1 MAKKDKI
8 MNKEEF
14 ETILKEITDLKNLPN
29 SKLIEIMDRIT
40 TDFETTKTNIINMT
54 VYLDKLEELY
64 NKTLSEYESR
74 K

>member
-1 MAKKDKI
+1 

-14 ETILKEITDLKNLPN
+14 ETILKESTDLRNLPN
-29 SKLIEIMDRIT
+29 SRLIEIMDKIT

-64 NKTLSEYESR
+64 DKTLSEYESR

>member
-1 MAKKDKI
+1 

-14 ETILKEITDLKNLPN
+14 ETILKEVNDLKNLPN
-29 SKLIEIMDRIT
+29 SRLIEVMDKIT
-40 TDFETTKTNIINMT
+40 TDIESTKTNIINMT

-64 NKTLSEYESR
+64 NKTLSEYETR

>member
-1 MAKKDKI
+1 MT
-8 MNKEEF
+8 KEEF
-14 ETILKEITDLKNLPN
+14 ETILKDITDLKNLPN
-29 SKLIEIMDRIT
+29 SRLIEVMDKIT

-64 NKTLSEYESR
+64 DKTLSEYESR

>member
-1 MAKKDKI
+1 

-29 SKLIEIMDRIT
+29 SKLIEIMDKVT
-40 TDFETTKTNIINMT
+40 TEFDTTKANIINMT

>member
-1 MAKKDKI
+1 

-14 ETILKEITDLKNLPN
+14 ELILKEISDLKNLPN
-29 SKLIEIMDRIT
+29 SKLIEIMDKVSS
-40 TDFETTKTNIINMT
+40 DFDTTKTNIINMT